1 MPPARGDFDLVRG
14 EALQLFFDHRFG
26 EDGDDFPYDLFDD
39 LPREREHRGDLRVVQ
54 AEVLQLGS
62 ELTIRGARRG
72 SRRGGGGCRYGG
84 REPG

>member
-1 MPPARGDFDLVRG
+1 
-14 EALQLFFDHRFG
+14 
-26 EDGDDFPYDLFDD
+26 
-39 LPREREHRGDLRVVQ
+39 
-54 AEVLQLGS
+54 VLQLGS